1 MLEGVA
7 IIIFRVPV
15 SGYVFWTICTA
26 KGRKLNNVTMTIEI
40 DRKERMPTIEKSP

>member
-1 MLEGVA
+1 MVNLRMDFAVMYLKTLDN
-7 IIIFRVPV
+7 VL
-15 SGYVFWTICTA
+15 YA